1 MLSVQAGGNIPVMFV
16 EVKNSR
22 QSGNADPYFQCAG
35 SYYTYWRDVRALRQ
49 EMKRQGSC
57 CPALLLELDGPLL
70 RISAAAVS
78 PIVCVQ
84 PLETL
89 MLVDVYSHCAEH
101 TKKQARTMR
110 AVKEAVAE
118 LVRRY
123 KALQKQPDVPVAK
136 KAVPASLLP
145 YPLAVRR
152 RAGELVQQLMDDK
165 LLYRVGPPGPGATC
179 FKYTQRY
186 GEAVHRA
193 WAEVG
198 LAPQLRGCRKL
209 PGGWWEVEMEMLE
222 HDEGW
227 EVLCSCEDAAALLPE
242 VELALRRAHG
252 VAISD
257 KQQQQ
262 QQRGV
267 HGDMRGANVLVR
279 RAGRG
284 GALEV
289 RFVDFDWAGPAG
301 KVVYPPF
308 MHHQIQWH
316 PQART
321 CLHMLQEHDL
331 HLLLCGQR

>member
-1 MLSVQAGGNIPVMFV
+1 
-16 EVKNSR
+16 
-22 QSGNADPYFQCAG
+22 
-35 SYYTYWRDVRALRQ
+35 
-49 EMKRQGSC
+49 
-57 CPALLLELDGPLL
+57 
-70 RISAAAVS
+70 
-78 PIVCVQ
+78 
-84 PLETL
+84 
-89 MLVDVYSHCAEH
+89 
-101 TKKQARTMR
+101 
-110 AVKEAVAE
+110 
-118 LVRRY
+118 
-123 KALQKQPDVPVAK
+123 
-136 KAVPASLLP
+136 
-145 YPLAVRR
+145 
-152 RAGELVQQLMDDK
+152 
-165 LLYRVGPPGPGATC
+165 
-179 FKYTQRY
+179 
-186 GEAVHRA
+186 
-193 WAEVG
+193 
-198 LAPQLRGCRKL
+198 
-209 PGGWWEVEMEMLE
+209 MEMLE